1 MRRTGTFHVGVESA
15 PEWNSITEAAAR
27 QLKGEPNA
35 RLSNRR
41 ELRWGSHGSF
51 KLVIAGQAI
60 GSWYDWEA
68 REGGRGALQLV
79 AYLLGT
85 DREGALNW
93 LTQRG
98 HLDRRHSEPTPPPP
112 PTSNSTADRSAAD
125 RSRLASDIWI
135 SCEAIP
141 KDSSHP
147 ARKWFENRHLW
158 RPELPAP
165 PMLRWKTASGAHMGA
180 GSIVAMLAVPE
191 TWATAWPLPPT
202 PTAVQIINV
211 DKGGRPSLDRPADSG
226 GLNKRTVG
234 AANGAVSVIGNP
246 VLNDAVM
253 PVRIAEGLADAL
265 AIAARYDG
273 TVVAMCGTSGMRN
286 SALAAWLASAEGG
299 AIIHAD
305 RDQGREG
312 RAPAGTTA
320 AGTLRQAI
328 ASAGGNASAVYPPEG
343 YKDAAEAA
351 QASGFSPLEEDW
363 IDYARTLAETTDWPR
378 WEIARVAQIA
388 TSGV

>member
-1 MRRTGTFHVGVESA
+1 MRRKGIYHVGVETA
-15 PEWNSITEAAAR
+15 PDWNSVTEVAAR

-51 KLVIAGQAI
+51 KLAIAGQAI

-68 REGGRGALQLV
+68 RKGGRGALQLV
-79 AYLLGT
+79 EYLLGM

-93 LTQRG
+93 LRQRG
-98 HLDRRHSEPTPPPP
+98 HLDRRLNEPVPPRPN
-112 PTSNSTADRSAAD
+112 SNSTEDGPKTDRST
-125 RSRLASDIWI
+125 LARGIWL
-135 SCEAIP
+135 SSEAIP

-147 ARKWFENRHLW
+147 ARRWFENRHLW
-158 RPELPAP
+158 RQELPAP
-165 PMLRWKTASGAHMGA
+165 PVLRWKTAHGTHAGA
-180 GSIVAMLAVPE
+180 GSIVALLASPE
-191 TWATAWPLPPT
+191 AWASAWPSLPT
-202 PTAVQIINV
+202 PTAVQVINI
-211 DKGGRPSLDRPADSG
+211 DEGGDSCLDRPADRG
-226 GLNKRTVG
+226 GLNKRTMG

-246 VLNDAVM
+246 VLGEAVM
-253 PVRIAEGLADAL
+253 PVRIAEGMADAL

-273 TVVAMCGTSGMRN
+273 PVVTMCGTSGMRN
-286 SALAAWLASAEGG
+286 PTLAAWLATAPSG
-299 AIIHAD
+299 AVIHAD
-305 RDQGREG
+305 ADQGGEG

-328 ASAGGNASAVYPPEG
+328 ASSGGNASAVYPPEG
-343 YKDAAEAA
+343 FKDAAEAA
-351 QASGFSPLEEDW
+351 QAAGFSPLIEDW
-363 IDYARTLAETTDWPR
+363 IEYARTLAEITDWPR

>member
-1 MRRTGTFHVGVESA
+1 MRRKGTYYIGVDTA
-15 PEWNSITEAAAR
+15 PDWNTVTEAAAR
-27 QLKGEPNA
+27 QLKGEPNT

-51 KLVIAGQAI
+51 KLAIAGQAI

-79 AYLLGT
+79 EYLLGM

-93 LTQRG
+93 LRQRG
-98 HLDRRHSEPTPPPP
+98 HLDRRLNEPTPPL
-112 PTSNSTADRSAAD
+112 PTSNSNADRPVTN
-125 RSRLASDIWI
+125 RSRMARDIWI
-135 SCEAIP
+135 SSEAIP
-141 KDSSHP
+141 KDHSHP
-147 ARKWFENRHLW
+147 ARRWFENRNLW
-158 RPELPAP
+158 RQELPAP
-165 PMLRWKTASGAHMGA
+165 PMLRWKTAGGAHMGA
-180 GSIVAMLAVPE
+180 GSIVAMLATPE
-191 TWATAWPLPPT
+191 TWASAWPSLPT
-202 PTAVQIINV
+202 ATAVQIISV
-211 DKGGRPSLDRPADSG
+211 DEGGGPSLDRPADKG
-226 GLNKRTVG
+226 GLNKRSVG
-234 AANGAVSVIGNP
+234 AVNGAVSVIGNP
-246 VLNDAVM
+246 VLSEAVT

-273 TVVAMCGTSGMRN
+273 PVVAMCGTSGMRN
-286 SALAAWLASAEGG
+286 PALAAWLASAESG

-320 AGTLRQAI
+320 AGALREAI

-351 QASGFSPLEEDW
+351 KAAGFSPLEEDW
-363 IDYARTLAETTDWPR
+363 IEYARTLAETTDWPR